1 MSSLSIPRPKKV
13 SDGQFIGDLTKL
25 LERRKIRC
33 GDPHSLE
40 TFGAGLT
47 DNILRSDLFTLCTA
61 ISHMADEDLSGEQ
74 LLVLVARAVGGQQIC
89 RGDGAADVP
98 DSMRAAFL
106 TGYEAWSNRGS
117 ELHEPLPWPPVRPQT
132 QSSESLPSPEPPD
145 AISEPIAPKIAARSL
160 RTVQEALDMARER
173 APFDTP
179 AHRPSSH
186 GPNLEGLTLGEL
198 RKLLEDIE
206 SRVSRIE
213 PRLRHVTSASPAP
226 ADNLDR
232 RGELRKS
239 QGMDSSH
246 EDERA
251 ALTEALLAAP
261 TVDASYATLAAMVAS
276 RQNSRAVPPETEP
289 IHDPFLARHGYLKAT
304 RRVVP
309 DIPGPVLPLASFAVA
324 PTARVTVAAAS
335 PLASTQ
341 ADLVTAP
348 VAALSAVPVVAA
360 NPMPPVALSTPAAI
374 YPPAQFAV
382 PPIEPDDLSVVVFRI
397 GNHKITSARI
407 DFRLAMGFVT
417 ALALIAG
424 GYSGVLVYHY
434 LQPRYVYADPEIK
447 PPTQLTHRD
456 GGTARG
462 SEYWTAA
469 GRHIESAS
477 GPPQHRWGPSVTSH
491 LPKNLR
497 DGPRGGT
504 SSKPYARGQQGP
516 QASIWPPSNQE
527 ALRAAATTAA
537 ATPPLAAPAGSAL
550 AGATNATPAAR
561 QTSQPASGAIYVASS
576 KMMGYA
582 LTAPRPIYPS
592 DVAKG
597 MDGTVVLQVTISKQ
611 GNVTSTRTV
620 SGPVELRQAAVQ
632 AVRAWHFRPYLL
644 DGNPTEVTT
653 TVELPFKGQ

>member
-1 MSSLSIPRPKKV
+1 
-13 SDGQFIGDLTKL
+13 
-25 LERRKIRC
+25 
-33 GDPHSLE
+33 
-40 TFGAGLT
+40 
-47 DNILRSDLFTLCTA
+47 
-61 ISHMADEDLSGEQ
+61 MADEDLSGEQ
-74 LLVLVARAVGGQQIC
+74 LLVLVARAVGGPQIF

-117 ELHEPLPWPPVRPQT
+117 ELHDPLPWPPARPQA

-145 AISEPIAPKIAARSL
+145 AISEPIAPKVAARGL

-179 AHRPSSH
+179 AHRPSSY
-186 GPNLEGLTLGEL
+186 GTNLEGLTMGEL

-213 PRLRHVTSASPAP
+213 PHLRYVTSAGPALS
-226 ADNLDR
+226 DNLGR
-232 RGELRKS
+232 REELRKS
-239 QGMDSSH
+239 HGVDSSQ
-246 EDERA
+246 EDARA

-261 TVDASYATLAAMVAS
+261 TVSD
-276 RQNSRAVPPETEP
+276 
-289 IHDPFLARHGYLKAT
+289 DPFLARRGYLKST

-309 DIPGPVLPLASFAVA
+309 DIPAPLLPLVFVAVA
-324 PTARVTVAAAS
+324 PTAPVTVAVAS

-341 ADLVTAP
+341 ADLAAAP
-348 VAALSAVPVVAA
+348 VAALSAASEVAA
-360 NPMPPVALSTPAAI
+360 DPMPPPVALSAAAVI
-374 YPPAQFAV
+374 V
-382 PPIEPDDLSVVVFRI
+382 PPDQDVSVPPVEPDVFVFRI

-424 GYSGVLVYHY
+424 GYTGVLVYHY
-434 LQPRYVYADPEIK
+434 LHPRYVYAEPEIT
-447 PPTQLTHRD
+447 PPIQP
-456 GGTARG
+456 
-462 SEYWTAA
+462 AA
-469 GRHIESAS
+469 ETVVQPADPNTGLQQGATSSPRVASAAMT
-477 GPPQHRWGPSVTSH
+477 RPSVTSR
-491 LPKNLR
+491 PARNLR
-497 DGPRGGT
+497 DVARGGET
-504 SSKPYARGQQGP
+504 PSKSYARSWQEP
-516 QASIWPPSNQE
+516 QVSIWPPSNQE
-527 ALRAAATTAA
+527 ALRAAAATAATTAA

-550 AGATNATPAAR
+550 AGATNTTPAAR
-561 QTSQPASGAIYVASS
+561 QTSQPASDTVYVPSS

-582 LTAPRPIYPS
+582 LTAPRPLYPR

-611 GNVTSTRTV
+611 GNVTNTRTI
-620 SGPVELRQAAVQ
+620 SGPVELHQAALQ
-632 AVRAWHFRPYLL
+632 AVWAWHFRPYLL